1 MSYEIKTIP
10 PFDKD
15 VKRLYKRYRSLLDDI
30 EQLIVDLQ
38 QNPLMGADLGHGVRN
53 IRLAIKSKGGGKSG
67 GARVIAYTDIVVEVE
82 EGTIYF
88 LALYDKADQDT
99 ISDKEIK
106 KLLKEAGFK

>member
-1 MSYEIKTIP
+1 MSYKIKTIP

-15 VKRLYKRYRSLLDDI
+15 VKRLYKRYRALLDDI
-30 EQLIVDLQ
+30 KQLINELQ
-38 QNPLMGADLGHGVRN
+38 INPLIGADLGHGVRK

-67 GARVIAYTDIVVEVE
+67 GARVIAYTDIVLEIE

-88 LALYDKADQDT
+88 LALYDKADQET

-106 KLLKEAGFK
+106 RLLKSAGIE